1 MDANVRFCASLGPFL
16 GWKENE
22 ELWIWPQKSELRF
35 PDRVLV
41 FISGILDLSK
51 FLTPS
56 DEDENVAGNDEHVT
70 GSDEHVTGYGK
81 NLTGNDR
88 LLTGSD
94 EKNQRIY
101 DSVENLGPML

>member
-1 MDANVRFCASLGPFL
+1 M
-16 GWKENE
+16 
-22 ELWIWPQKSELRF
+22 
-35 PDRVLV
+35 
-41 FISGILDLSK
+41 
-51 FLTPS
+51 TPS

-81 NLTGNDR
+81 GLTGNDR

-101 DSVENLGPML
+101 DSVENLVSNVIKLFVRDLWIFVLS

>member
-1 MDANVRFCASLGPFL
+1 
-16 GWKENE
+16 
-22 ELWIWPQKSELRF
+22 
-35 PDRVLV
+35 
-41 FISGILDLSK
+41 
-51 FLTPS
+51 
-56 DEDENVAGNDEHVT
+56 VT

-81 NLTGNDR
+81 NLTGNDQ